1 MIYQIHNSPD
11 QYTLPL
17 TLHLFGINHQQEP
30 IRRPHGMLCYQ
41 WFYCVNGRGEFIV
54 NNQRSIISEGQGLL
68 IYPQVSHI
76 YQALTPDW
84 TVHFFGF
91 GGSLCQEVL
100 TVLQMH
106 ETGVYHFSRPEVFID
121 HIRRLHELHQKKC
134 SGKTREYSKECYA
147 FLLDLSSC
155 ITRINPSSYVD
166 TDDLITAV
174 IFYMEQHYGRD
185 ISLEE
190 LAGVV
195 GLSKEYLCTLFK
207 KTMKQTVM
215 QYLLT
220 IRISQARTLLIR
232 FPEKKVQEIAK
243 LCGFE
248 SPSYFGKKF
257 KQKTGMTPD
266 AFRKKPG

>member
-17 TLHLFGINHQQEP
+17 ALHLFGINHRQEP
-30 IRRPHGMLCYQ
+30 ILRPHGMLCYQ
-41 WFYCVNGRGEFIV
+41 WFYCVKGRGEFIV

-91 GGSLCQEVL
+91 GGPLCQEVL

-121 HIRRLHELHQKKC
+121 HIRRLHKLHQKKR
-134 SGKTREYSKECYA
+134 SGKTREYSKACYA

-166 TDDLITAV
+166 ADDLITTV

-185 ISLEE
+185 ISLDE

-220 IRISQARTLLIR
+220 IRISQA
-232 FPEKKVQEIAK
+232 
-243 LCGFE
+243 
-248 SPSYFGKKF
+248 
-257 KQKTGMTPD
+257 
-266 AFRKKPG
+266 

>member
-1 MIYQIHNSPD
+1 MPCLLS
-11 QYTLPL
+11 
-17 TLHLFGINHQQEP
+17 
-30 IRRPHGMLCYQ
+30 IR
-41 WFYCVNGRGEFIV
+41 
-54 NNQRSIISEGQGLL
+54 
-68 IYPQVSHI
+68 
-76 YQALTPDW
+76 A
-84 TVHFFGF
+84 
-91 GGSLCQEVL
+91 
-100 TVLQMH
+100 
-106 ETGVYHFSRPEVFID
+106 
-121 HIRRLHELHQKKC
+121 
-134 SGKTREYSKECYA
+134 CYA

-166 TDDLITAV
+166 ADDLITAV

-185 ISLEE
+185 ISLDE
-190 LAGVV
+190 LAELV

-257 KQKTGMTPD
+257 KQETGMTPD
-266 AFRKKPG
+266 DFRKKLG